1 MKISNILLISLIAL
15 ASCKK
20 ENPEPKNQSPSEST
34 TAQTMT
40 LPVYLGDPALINYFD
55 NSIPMV
61 RITENGTNVEST
73 PLVNVC
79 SSINGNSV
87 TLKYGKTYSVV
98 FGLYVDNVWAQW
110 EGFSGT
116 MTVDNNGNI
125 SGNIGVGVE
134 SVLASKA
141 INFGGCGFTVAGEIL
156 LFF

>member
-20 ENPEPKNQSPSEST
+20 ENPEPKNQSPSEPAA
-34 TAQTMT
+34 AQTMT

-55 NSIPMV
+55 NSVPMV
-61 RITENGTNVEST
+61 RITESGTNVEST
-73 PLVNVC
+73 QLVNVC

-116 MTVDNNGNI
+116 MTVDNNGTI

-134 SVLASKA
+134 SVSAVKA
-141 INFGGCGFTVAGEIL
+141 NDFSGCGFVVDGEII
-156 LFF
+156 LFY